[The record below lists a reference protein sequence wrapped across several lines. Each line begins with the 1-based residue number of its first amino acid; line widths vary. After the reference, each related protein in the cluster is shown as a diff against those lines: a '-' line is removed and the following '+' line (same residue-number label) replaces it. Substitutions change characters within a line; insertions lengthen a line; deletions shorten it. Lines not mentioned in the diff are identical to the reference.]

1 MNKSKKL
8 VREESN
14 KNKTIKQDDVKRIH
28 TIFDIAKNSKRKDT
42 DVFFARKYVEDQN
55 KLKLKHE
62 LEMANLKVNNLKTYI
77 KQKVKSTDND
87 KTEYKQMISITKNL
101 DEKMQEANLEIMRLK
116 RENTYF
122 IGVKKKMEESADREK
137 KTQRLFQSKE
147 NEFKKTIATLENE
160 KAQLENL
167 NKKTELVLAKSLEE
181 YEEAQT
187 TVLQTQIET
196 LTYKNQLRDIE
207 QSAPTCSI
215 CFENI
220 FQIKADKKR
229 NLRVT
234 YCGHLVCDND
244 LAKWALSNQKGSC
257 PACNQPLEGSV
268 RFYY

>member
-1 MNKSKKL
+1 MNKSKNL
-8 VREESN
+8 VKEESN
-14 KNKTIKQDDVKRIH
+14 KNIKKDDVKRIH

-42 DVFFARKYVEDQN
+42 DISFAKKYVEDQN

-77 KQKVKSTDND
+77 KQKLKSTDND
-87 KTEYKQMISITKNL
+87 KTEYKQMISITKKI

-122 IGVKKKMEESADREK
+122 IGVKQKMEESADRER

-147 NEFKKTIATLENE
+147 NELKRTIATLENE
-160 KAQLENL
+160 KAQLENH

-181 YEEAQT
+181 YEEAQR

-220 FQIKADKKR
+220 YQIKADKKR
-229 NLRVT
+229 HLRIT

-268 RFYY
+268 RFYF

>member
-122 IGVKKKMEESADREK
+122 IGV
-137 KTQRLFQSKE
+137 TGF
-147 NEFKKTIATLENE
+147 
-160 KAQLENL
+160 
-167 NKKTELVLAKSLEE
+167 V
-181 YEEAQT
+181 
-187 TVLQTQIET
+187 V
-196 LTYKNQLRDIE
+196 
-207 QSAPTCSI
+207 
-215 CFENI
+215 
-220 FQIKADKKR
+220 
-229 NLRVT
+229 
-234 YCGHLVCDND
+234 
-244 LAKWALSNQKGSC
+244 
-257 PACNQPLEGSV
+257 
-268 RFYY
+268 